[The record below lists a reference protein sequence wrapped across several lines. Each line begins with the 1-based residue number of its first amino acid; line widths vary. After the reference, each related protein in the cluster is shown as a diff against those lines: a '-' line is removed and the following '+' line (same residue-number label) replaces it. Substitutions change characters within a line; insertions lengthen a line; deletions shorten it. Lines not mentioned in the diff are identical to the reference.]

1 MRALP
6 PRESEPRDRLEH
18 LLGLA
23 GLALEKAM
31 LYERSQE
38 QARRDSLTGLLAHR
52 PFHEALAALEEQETP
67 FSLVIADIDDFKQI
81 NDLDGHPA
89 GDEALREVAR
99 ILRAESARSTVDLDP
114 AARSSA
120 SAAGP
125 APSTPSRPPS
135 ASAAP
140 SRAP

>member
-1 MRALP
+1 VQDLP

-52 PFHEALAALEEQETP
+52 PFHEALAGLEEQGTP

-81 NDLDGHPA
+81 NDLYGHPA

-99 ILRAESARSTVDLDP
+99 IMRAEIRADDTVYRTGGEEFCILLPGLGADHAF
-114 AARSSA
+114 AAA
-120 SAAGP
+120 
-125 APSTPSRPPS
+125 
-135 ASAAP
+135 
-140 SRAP
+140 